1 MGSPRAISD
10 ENGNIIK
17 DITYDSYGNVISDS
31 NPAFT
36 ILFGFAG
43 GLQDIDTGLI
53 RYGFR
58 DYDSRI
64 GRWTARD
71 PIGLSGGLNVY
82 GYVGQNPL
90 SNVDPSGLVT
100 FELGDRQFN
109 PGGPSQG
116 IVTFKPTLD
125 VNSDGSIEGG
135 GIEIQLRERQRK
147 DSDSIDYPPYPL
159 PQGEKGLDKEVLER
173 LDEKYKD
180 ELKDLID
187 KMPGTDEAK
196 EKLKEALDRENRRD
210 IKCP

>member
-1 MGSPRAISD
+1 M
-10 ENGNIIK
+10 
-17 DITYDSYGNVISDS
+17 
-31 NPAFT
+31 
-36 ILFGFAG
+36 
-43 GLQDIDTGLI
+43 
-53 RYGFR
+53 
-58 DYDSRI
+58 
-64 GRWTARD
+64 
-71 PIGLSGGLNVY
+71 
-82 GYVGQNPL
+82 
-90 SNVDPSGLVT
+90 
-100 FELGDRQFN
+100 
-109 PGGPSQG
+109 
-116 IVTFKPTLD
+116 TFKPTLD
-125 VNSDGSIEGG
+125 VNSDGSIEAG